1 MVSVPAPRLSQYMER
16 SSPQPFS
23 NLATTERY
31 LHVSAMD
38 VAVAMGALTASCCQ
52 CSLGDYASEK
62 WR

>member
-52 CSLGDYASEK
+52 CSL
-62 WR
+62 